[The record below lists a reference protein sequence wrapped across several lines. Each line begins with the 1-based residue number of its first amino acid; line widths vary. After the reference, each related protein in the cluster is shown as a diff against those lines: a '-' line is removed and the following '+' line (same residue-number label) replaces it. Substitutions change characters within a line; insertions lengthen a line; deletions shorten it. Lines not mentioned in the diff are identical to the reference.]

1 MWQTTPARQ
10 SVSQNAAETVS
21 DAMEETAE
29 KLADASTT
37 TVSEDTEA

>member
-1 MWQTTPARQ
+1 MIKTEDAIE
-10 SVSQNAAETVS
+10 NAAETVS